1 MGTAAKPTRE
11 NRTITV
17 DFQNE
22 TTYVQLLGD
31 GKALV
36 ACVLAFLLAL
46 GFQLAHKATCK
57 GGGGLTR
64 HSHYARV
71 RLGGLIIWRIQ
82 CTTCRAV
89 FTVLPHFVLRYRRMH
104 PEVARNALLA
114 MHGELSLALCAVI
127 WHLSRMALYRLVCAF
142 GHQSLVAVLTRCSLP
157 LPVYFLADEKHS

>member
-31 GKALV
+31 GKAFV
-36 ACVLAFLLAL
+36 ECVLAFLLAL

-71 RLGGLIIWRIQ
+71 RLGGLLIW
-82 CTTCRAV
+82 
-89 FTVLPHFVLRYRRMH
+89 
-104 PEVARNALLA
+104 LL
-114 MHGELSLALCAVI
+114 LCAIAWPAARLYHQPGLVHFIPVCGFIAVI
-127 WHLSRMALYRLVCAF
+127 QGLNSTALF
-142 GHQSLVAVLTRCSLP
+142 
-157 LPVYFLADEKHS
+157 